1 MKKTTLVG
9 LLLTVWIQAGFA
21 DVDFHSLGKWQPAG
35 EVASFPPGKL
45 WEVIDGAAELYL
57 AYEVQELQ
65 ICDLTTEDTAV
76 TVMIFDMTT
85 PLNAFGIFGTERP
98 SEATLPIGTAA
109 CLTPPYQGLLLK
121 DRFYVKVDAYEGEL
135 NERAGSELLAALAN
149 QLPGSTDTP
158 VELAKLPVQG
168 RIAGTEG
175 YIAEGYLG
183 LKDLNHCLHATCE
196 LGEGRSYQVFL
207 VFPATGQ
214 TVASTWSHLAK
225 TWQPA
230 SGAAGPA
237 LVRSIP
243 YRGLAGVILTSS
255 GILGVAG
262 AENQDEL
269 LAAFAELEAS
279 PLGSGTTGTEKSVE
293 DPSP

>member
-1 MKKTTLVG
+1 MKKTSLIG

-21 DVDFHSLGKWQPAG
+21 GVDFHRLGKWQPAG
-35 EVASFPPGKL
+35 EVASFSPGKL
-45 WEVIDGAAELYL
+45 WEIIDGAAELYL

-65 ICDLTTEDTAV
+65 VCDLTTEDTAV
-76 TVMIFDMTT
+76 TVMIFDMST
-85 PLNAFGIFGTERP
+85 PLNAFGIFGIEKP
-98 SEATLPIGTAA
+98 GEATLPIGTAS

-121 DRFYVKVDAYEGEL
+121 DRFYVKVDAYAGEL
-135 NERAGSELLAALAN
+135 NARAGSELLAALSA
-149 QLPGSTDTP
+149 QLPGSTDP
-158 VELAKLPVQG
+158 PAELIQLPVSG

-175 YIAEGYLG
+175 YVAQGYLG

-207 VFPATGQ
+207 VFPAIGQ

-225 TWQPA
+225 TWQPT
-230 SGAAGPA
+230 SGAAGPT

-243 YRGLAGVILTSS
+243 YRGLAGLTLTSA

-269 LAAFAELEAS
+269 LAAFTELAVS
-279 PLGSGTTGTEKSVE
+279 PLGSSIAGKEKPE
-293 DPSP
+293 KDPSR